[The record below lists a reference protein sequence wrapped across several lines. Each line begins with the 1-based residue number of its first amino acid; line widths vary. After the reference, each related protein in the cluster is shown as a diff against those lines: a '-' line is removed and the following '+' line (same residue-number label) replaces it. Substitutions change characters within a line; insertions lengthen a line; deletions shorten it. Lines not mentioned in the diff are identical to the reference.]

1 MIIKN
6 YPQFS
11 KKTLFLGVEKK
22 YFLLF
27 IFIQTP
33 IYFVFLLTTTA
44 LISIAII
51 VSSYLLSVI
60 AFAKNNYVLEK
71 TLIKIILKINHILPR

>member
-11 KKTLFLGVEKK
+11 KKTFFLGVEKK

-51 VSSYLLSVI
+51 GSSYLLSVI
-60 AFAKNNYVLEK
+60 AFSKNNYVLEQ